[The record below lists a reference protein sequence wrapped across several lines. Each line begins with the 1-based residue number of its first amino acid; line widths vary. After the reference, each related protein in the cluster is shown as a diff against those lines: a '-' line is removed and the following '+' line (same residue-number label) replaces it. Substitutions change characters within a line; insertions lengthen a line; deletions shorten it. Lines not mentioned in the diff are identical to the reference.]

1 MSTRDLSYRA
11 SPFAHM
17 VFLVSEALR
26 GPAATSEASADE
38 PRTARD
44 ERSWLDRLDAWAWRQ
59 HQKEREAY
67 LAQSKDIAE
76 LEARLRE
83 LERGIASRY
92 Y

>member
-17 VFLVSEALR
+17 VFLISEALR
-26 GPAATSEASADE
+26 GPVATSNTSADD

-44 ERSWLDRLDAWAWRQ
+44 QRSWLDRLDAWAWRRS
-59 HQKEREAY
+59 QKEREAY

-76 LEARLRE
+76 LEARMRE
-83 LERGIASRY
+83 LDRGIASRY